1 MPNNGDRWCFVGS
14 GGGKANKVFRLFD
27 IVEERKRNAGG
38 GVLAVRGNMDKQNAA
53 VMRLMKPSFGI
64 IVEICLALV
73 NAHRPSGGNTG
84 RAQFFKLESL
94 ILAQNERWRQ
104 A

>member
-1 MPNNGDRWCFVGS
+1 MGT
-14 GGGKANKVFRLFD
+14 GGVLSALAAGRLTKSSRLFD

-64 IVEICLALV
+64 IAEICLALV

-84 RAQFFKLESL
+84 SSTVLQT
-94 ILAQNERWRQ
+94 
-104 A
+104 

>member
-1 MPNNGDRWCFVGS
+1 V
-14 GGGKANKVFRLFD
+14 VFRRSRSGRVERLSGLFD

-38 GVLAVRGNMDKQNAA
+38 GVLAVRGNTDTKNAE
-53 VMRLMKPSFGI
+53 VMRFMKPSFDV